1 MKQDTLDYFLHA
13 IGALFRARR
22 IYPQGKKQVLQAA
35 ATAAQR
41 LAAWEKPVRITLLGD
56 DVIIEDRRI
65 EVLSPSFQALF
76 QALQQSDCES
86 VQIDADAEE
95 DDLTAWIEHVVSKK
109 KGPYRS
115 LKITSGSMNLEKT
128 VQSTS
133 VLAQAVTGYIGFLSQ
148 AQEAISA
155 LEDKKTEGLVRA
167 REIVFT
173 IAARMAVGKELFEPI
188 RELKDFD
195 DYTFTHAL
203 NVCMLSSALARA
215 LNASQETVNVI
226 SLAALCHDLGK
237 KEVPKEVLNKR
248 GALDP
253 EERLSIEKHSANG
266 ARLLIET
273 PGIES
278 ENPLLPVVAFQHHMA
293 ADRSGYPNSP
303 GIGRLHPAS
312 LLVAVADVYDA
323 LRTIRPYRPAL
334 SVARASTLLIKDAMS
349 GKLFREYVAAFLLL
363 LRILVPGRRVV
374 LTDGS
379 SGIILEVRPDAVF
392 SPIVEV
398 ENGQAFDLSDPSVPQ
413 LSEISEESA

>member
-1 MKQDTLDYFLHA
+1 MKQDSLDFFLHA

-22 IYPQGKKQVLQAA
+22 IYPPGKKQVHQAA
-35 ATAAQR
+35 AMAAQR
-41 LAAWEKPVRITLLGD
+41 LAAWEKPVRIALLGD

-65 EVLSPSFQALF
+65 EVLSSSFQALF

-86 VQIDADAEE
+86 VQIDADAGE
-95 DDLTAWIEHVVSKK
+95 DDLTAWIEHVVSKQ

-128 VQSTS
+128 VHSTS

-148 AQEAISA
+148 AQEAIAA
-155 LEDKKTEGLVRA
+155 LECKKSEGLVRA

-173 IAARMAVGKELFEPI
+173 IAARIAVGKELFEPI

-215 LNASQETVNVI
+215 LNASQETVNTI

-253 EERLSIEKHSANG
+253 EERLSIEKHSADG
-266 ARLLIET
+266 ARLLLET

-278 ENPLLPVVAFQHHMA
+278 ENPLLPVVAFQHHMG
-293 ADRSGYPNSP
+293 ADYSGYPNSP
-303 GIGRLHPAS
+303 GVGRLHAAS

-334 SVARASTLLIKDAMS
+334 TVARASTLLIQEAMS
-349 GKLFREYVAAFLLL
+349 GKLYREYVAAFLLL
-363 LRILVPGRRVV
+363 LKVLIPGRRVV

-379 SGIILEVRPDAVF
+379 SGILLEMRPDDVF
-392 SPIVEV
+392 CPIVET
-398 ENGQAFDLSDPSVPQ
+398 ENGQVFDLSDPSGPQ
-413 LSEISEESA
+413 LSEIREEST